1 MADQDLGAACP
12 PQTQPDRRTRDQ
24 ARRGRPEQYIQNTSA
39 RPCVAPSDADPSFL
53 FRLPARMHQKTRAYG
68 DKSAAHSRP
77 TGSRA
82 TSDGHRTWLP
92 LLQTDF
98 RLGGASLP
106 PPIIRRRLV
115 KCLAVADKNKCC
127 LATGGHGDKAARC
140 PCYPQ
145 KQTSSAGLRVRAS
158 VCIAQRSRSRR
169 SRASSRTSIERSA
182 TFGGTTS
189 TSPICQYSMRLSQSG
204 KRSRISGRCFG
215 LVERHDVISRR
226 QINRGALLR
235 QTARALRDQAAF
247 RQGFRCKR

>member
-12 PQTQPDRRTRDQ
+12 PQTRPDRCIRDQ

-53 FRLPARMHQKTRAYG
+53 FSPARQDAPKDPCIWGPKCGTFETDG
-68 DKSAAHSRP
+68 DHGRQAM
-77 TGSRA
+77 
-82 TSDGHRTWLP
+82 GHRTWLP

-98 RLGGASLP
+98 RLGGASFP

-127 LATGGHGDKAARC
+127 LATGGHGDKASRC

-145 KQTSSAGLRVRAS
+145 KQTSSAGLRVRAL

-169 SRASSRTSIERSA
+169 SRASSRTSIEPSA

-204 KRSRISGRCFG
+204 KRSRISGRCSDW
-215 LVERHDVISRR
+215 LS
-226 QINRGALLR
+226 A
-235 QTARALRDQAAF
+235 TM
-247 RQGFRCKR
+247 